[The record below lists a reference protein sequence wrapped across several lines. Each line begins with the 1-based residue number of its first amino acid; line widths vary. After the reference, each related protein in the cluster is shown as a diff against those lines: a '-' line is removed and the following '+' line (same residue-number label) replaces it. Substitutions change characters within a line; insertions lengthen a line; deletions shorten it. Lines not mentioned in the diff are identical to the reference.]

1 MAGDET
7 KLMPTNRRQIILT
20 VGGALLLVLL
30 FSTFYFMFIRISYA
44 VLFSDLETADAAT
57 IVAELDNKK
66 TPYRL
71 RDGGRTILIAEDQ
84 VDSVRLN
91 VAGSDLPLKGSVGF
105 ELFNKSDMG
114 LTEFAQRINYQRALQ
129 GELARTISTLD
140 GVASARIHLTLAE
153 RGIFRE
159 SGIAAKASVAISM
172 RNGAVPEP
180 ARIEGIQRL
189 VAAAVPNLVS
199 ENVVVIDV
207 RGNLLSSVIAA
218 PIGAL
223 ALQKQA
229 IEQYY
234 VDRVRTAIR
243 STASDAGI
251 AIAVWAALG
260 DALASAGANPLEKAF
275 SAEDRPFSLQVTL
288 SRGAVNSSDNDND
301 DAMLD
306 AARSAISF
314 DATKGDVVAFGSVPP
329 VLRTPPQ
336 SFPPNKSKP
345 AKTVNLPTPHTSP
358 DWRIIVGGIALFVIC
373 MIAYRRRDHWRS
385 SALLTNEERQAYVM
399 RIRALIASQADDI
412 QNAA

>member
-1 MAGDET
+1 MVGDEI
-7 KLMPTNRRQIILT
+7 KPISTNRRQIILIA
-20 VGGALLLVLL
+20 GGAMLLVML
-30 FSTFYFMFIRISYA
+30 FSIFYFLFIRTSYA

-199 ENVVVIDV
+199 DNVVVIDV

-218 PIGAL
+218 PVGAL

-234 VDRVRTAIR
+234 IDRVRTAIR

-251 AIAVWAALG
+251 TISIWATLG
-260 DALASAGANPLEKAF
+260 DTLASTDGNPLEKAF
-275 SAEDRPFSLQVTL
+275 SAVDRPFALQVTL
-288 SRGAVNSSDNDND
+288 SRSEANNSGND
-301 DAMLD
+301 DALLD
-306 AARSAISF
+306 AARGAISF
-314 DATKGDVVAFGSVPP
+314 DATKGDAVAFGTAPP

-336 SFPPNKSKP
+336 PYVANKSESVE
-345 AKTVNLPTPHTSP
+345 AANLATRYSSP
-358 DWRIIVGGIALFVIC
+358 DWRIVVGGIALLVLC
-373 MIAYRRRDHWRS
+373 VIAYRRRQHWRS
-385 SALLTNEERQAYVM
+385 NTLLSNEERQAYVM
-399 RIRALIASQADDI
+399 RIRGLIASQADDI
-412 QNAA
+412 QNVA

>member
-1 MAGDET
+1 MVGDET
-7 KLMPTNRRQIILT
+7 KLMPTNRRQIILI
-20 VGGALLLVLL
+20 VGGALLLVVLL
-30 FSTFYFMFIRISYA
+30 STIYFMFIRTPYA
-44 VLFSDLETADAAT
+44 VLFSDLEAADAAT

-66 TPYRL
+66 MPYRL

-84 VDSVRLN
+84 VDSVKLN

-207 RGNLLSSVIAA
+207 RGNLLSSVVAA

-223 ALQKQA
+223 AIQKQA

-234 VDRVRTAIR
+234 EGLVRTAIR

-251 AIAVWAALG
+251 AIVIWAALG
-260 DALASAGANPLEKAF
+260 DALASVDGNPLEKAF

-288 SRGAVNSSDNDND
+288 SRSEANNRDND
-301 DAMLD
+301 DVLLD
-306 AARSAISF
+306 AARGAISF
-314 DATKGDVVAFGSVPP
+314 DASKGDAVAFGAAPP

-336 SFPPNKSKP
+336 PFPTSKREFT
-345 AKTVNLPTPHTSP
+345 KIDNPTTDSTYP
-358 DWRIIVGGIALFVIC
+358 DWRIIVGVIALLVLC
-373 MIAYRRRDHWRS
+373 VIAYRRWHRWRS
-385 SALLTNEERQAYVM
+385 SALLSNEERQAYVI
-399 RIRALIASQADDI
+399 RIRALIASQNGDI
-412 QNAA
+412 QNVA

>member
-1 MAGDET
+1 VVGDEIKST
-7 KLMPTNRRQIILT
+7 SENRRQITLIA
-20 VGGALLLVLL
+20 GGAILLVIL
-30 FSTFYFMFIRISYA
+30 FSTFYFLFVRTSYA

-140 GVASARIHLTLAE
+140 GVASARVHLTLAE

-180 ARIEGIQRL
+180 AQIEGIQRL

-199 ENVVVIDV
+199 ENVIVIDV
-207 RGNLLSSVIAA
+207 RGKLLSSVVAT

-251 AIAVWAALG
+251 SIAIWATLG
-260 DALASAGANPLEKAF
+260 DTLASTEGNPLEKAF
-275 SAEDRPFSLQVTL
+275 SAQERPFSLQVTL
-288 SRGAVNSSDNDND
+288 SRSEGNNSYSDDVL
-301 DAMLD
+301 LD
-306 AARSAISF
+306 AVRRAINF
-314 DATKGDVVAFGSVPP
+314 DATKGDAVAFGAAPP
-329 VLRTPPQ
+329 VLRTSPQ
-336 SFPPNKSKP
+336 PYVANKSES
-345 AKTVNLPTPHTSP
+345 AETVNLATRYTSP
-358 DWRIIVGGIALFVIC
+358 DWRILVGGIALLMLCV
-373 MIAYRRRDHWRS
+373 IAYRRWQHWRS
-385 SALLTNEERQAYVM
+385 NTLLSNEERQAYVM